1 MKLNFKQKELFEWKY
16 KRQPKVWSIEQVH
29 NLYLKTLER
38 HNIRQKKLLDVR
50 DRIVS
55 EVEEFEKGK
64 RKVYFTKDD
73 KIYQREFNYY
83 LEYDSW
89 GTSWDVLKFTSDKT
103 ISNRD
108 QKLEFLLSNDKQFEL
123 GELYES
129 LKGDTKCLHHH
140 IWHVLSEM
148 VEEKLRVE
156 FKGKDS
162 PEILT
167 IDISGHKYYVVCDK
181 QHMYNRFYKKF
192 ELKNK
197 EAEPIEI

>member
-29 NLYLKTLER
+29 SLYLKTLER
-38 HNIRQKKLLDVR
+38 HNIRQKKILDVR

-103 ISNRD
+103 ISSRD

-129 LKGDTKCLHHH
+129 LKGDTKCLHHY

-197 EAEPIEI
+197 EAEPIKI